1 MMKKTLSLIAATSLS
16 LSLLA
21 QNVTTST
28 TMIET
33 PHISAPEGAFTKTV
47 LMPGDPLR
55 AKFIAETFL
64 EDAQLV
70 TSVRNMLGYTGT
82 YKGVRV
88 SVMGSGMGMPSIG
101 IYSWELYTVFGVD
114 NIIRIGSAGSY
125 KDWLNVLDVALVE
138 RAVTESTYALVQNG
152 ETRKELFPDATL
164 NVAIRQKATELGTSL
179 KLSKVYCSDVYYT
192 NNETWQETAERT
204 GGDCVEMESFALF
217 HNAAVLGKRAACLL
231 TISDSYVSKMELTA
245 EQRENSFN
253 EMIRLA
259 LETAITG
266 SVTGIAETV
275 KANGVR
281 ENGKYME
288 DGQVVIRK
296 DGKTYNTEGIP
307 HP

>member
-1 MMKKTLSLIAATSLS
+1 MMKKLLSMIATMLLS

-33 PHISAPEGAFTKTV
+33 PHISAPEGGFAKTV

-55 AKFIAETFL
+55 AKFVAETFL

-82 YKGVRV
+82 YKGVPV

-101 IYSWELYTVFGVD
+101 IYSWELYSIFGVE

-125 KDWLNVLDVALVE
+125 KDWLEVLDVTMAE
-138 RAVTESTYALVQNG
+138 SAMTESTYALVQNG
-152 ETRKELFPDATL
+152 ETAGEMFPDATL
-164 NVAIRQKATELGTSL
+164 NEAIRQKAVELDIDL
-179 KLSKVYCSDVYYT
+179 KPSKVYSSDVFYT
-192 NNETWQETAERT
+192 KETWQEIAERT
-204 GGDCVEMESFALF
+204 GADCVEMESFALF

-231 TISDSYVSKMELTA
+231 TISDSYVSKLELTS
-245 EQRENSFN
+245 EEREKSFN

-259 LETAITG
+259 LETAI
-266 SVTGIAETV
+266 SNSITGIAETA
-275 KANGVR
+275 KPNGVR
-281 ENGKYME
+281 ESGKYLKNGQVTIYKNGK
-288 DGQVVIRK
+288 R
-296 DGKTYNTEGIP
+296 YNTEGIS